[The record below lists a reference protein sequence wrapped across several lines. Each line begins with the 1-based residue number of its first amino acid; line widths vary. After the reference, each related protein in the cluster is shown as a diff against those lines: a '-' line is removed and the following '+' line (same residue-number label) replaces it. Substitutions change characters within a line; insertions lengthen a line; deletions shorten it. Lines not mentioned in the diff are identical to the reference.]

1 MTDYS
6 YIYFVIKLLIIK
18 TTYSPTLILYMCKL
32 YVTINI
38 MHMYD
43 VYFKFILIKNC
54 EKID

>member
-1 MTDYS
+1 
-6 YIYFVIKLLIIK
+6 
-18 TTYSPTLILYMCKL
+18 MCKL